1 MKSLLISSVI
11 LLSVIFSCIFG
22 ALFTERKLADFEKSI
37 DSAIPDGTYDTEVI
51 RNGVEVIKKEYEN
64 IGKFLLL
71 LIHDNEIR
79 EIEEHIEDIESAAIL
94 DNSSDAIMAKNR
106 LILHIRQLR
115 RLSIFSPEAI
125 F

>member
-22 ALFTERKLADFEKSI
+22 AIFTERKLADFEKSI

-79 EIEEHIEDIESAAIL
+79 EIEEHIEDIESAATL